1 LVPKRTIA
9 LGLAR
14 LRPALHVA
22 VIAAVLAPLP
32 FPTCGLRAMLGIPC
46 PGCGM
51 TRALLAAARLDWAAA
66 MRWHPLA
73 LPLLAV
79 ALATGALAFVIGE
92 VAWRRLVV
100 TVSAAAAAA
109 MMVVWVLRFAG
120 LFGGPAP
127 G

>member
-1 LVPKRTIA
+1 MSRLVI
-9 LGLAR
+9 GLAR
-14 LRPALHVA
+14 LRPVLPVA

-32 FPTCGLRAMLGIPC
+32 FPTCGLRVTLGIPC

-51 TRALLAAARLDWAAA
+51 TRAVLAAARLDWASA

-79 ALATGALAFVIGE
+79 ALATCALAFALSD

-100 TVSAAAAAA
+100 TVTAAAGTA
-109 MMVVWVLRFAG
+109 MMVVWVLRFVG
-120 LFGGPAP
+120 LFGGPVP